1 MLKIEIF
8 GGGCPRCQKT
18 KMNSKEALAQLSW
31 DADIVEV
38 KDQAQIL
45 QRGITVTPA
54 LAIDGEVKC
63 MGRIPEVEEI
73 KDWLL
78 EKK

>member
-18 KMNSKEALAQLSW
+18 KMNSKEALAQLGLE
-31 DADIVEV
+31 ADIIEI
-38 KDQAQIL
+38 KNHSQIL
-45 QRGITVTPA
+45 QKGITITPA

-63 MGRIPEVEEI
+63 MGRIPEIEEI

-78 EKK
+78 DKK